1 MNFQDEYESQDK
13 DTFMIADFGAKL
25 VRFVA
30 AKKKGYRVPGQGA
43 LAGKIKRSLGMPF
56 RPVIF
61 ADGQYAIFDD
71 MSEFKVQTDETGL
84 DLEHM
89 KLALKT
95 LAKLHAMSFAYFN
108 NANVDIKGVSYL
120 ETSSYH
126 N

>member
-1 MNFQDEYESQDK
+1 
-13 DTFMIADFGAKL
+13 
-25 VRFVA
+25 
-30 AKKKGYRVPGQGA
+30 
-43 LAGKIKRSLGMPF
+43 
-56 RPVIF
+56 
-61 ADGQYAIFDD
+61 

-108 NANVDIKGVSYL
+108 NANVDIKGVSYFL
-120 ETSSYH
+120 KRLAI

>member
-1 MNFQDEYESQDK
+1 
-13 DTFMIADFGAKL
+13 
-25 VRFVA
+25 
-30 AKKKGYRVPGQGA
+30 
-43 LAGKIKRSLGMPF
+43 
-56 RPVIF
+56 
-61 ADGQYAIFDD
+61 

-120 ETSSYH
+120 ETSSYQ
-126 N
+126 NWDADIVSLKNFGR

>member
-1 MNFQDEYESQDK
+1 
-13 DTFMIADFGAKL
+13 
-25 VRFVA
+25 
-30 AKKKGYRVPGQGA
+30 
-43 LAGKIKRSLGMPF
+43 
-56 RPVIF
+56 
-61 ADGQYAIFDD
+61 

-120 ETSSYH
+120 ETSSYQNWDADIVRPKFFGRLLGFSH
-126 N
+126 CYVI

>member
-1 MNFQDEYESQDK
+1 
-13 DTFMIADFGAKL
+13 
-25 VRFVA
+25 
-30 AKKKGYRVPGQGA
+30 
-43 LAGKIKRSLGMPF
+43 
-56 RPVIF
+56 
-61 ADGQYAIFDD
+61 

-120 ETSSYH
+120 ERSSYH
-126 N
+126 NGPETQINCNIHDVISIN

>member
-1 MNFQDEYESQDK
+1 
-13 DTFMIADFGAKL
+13 
-25 VRFVA
+25 
-30 AKKKGYRVPGQGA
+30 
-43 LAGKIKRSLGMPF
+43 
-56 RPVIF
+56 
-61 ADGQYAIFDD
+61 

-120 ETSSYH
+120 ETSIYQNWVADIVSLK
-126 N
+126 NFGR

>member
-1 MNFQDEYESQDK
+1 MLLYPNSSW
-13 DTFMIADFGAKL
+13 T
-25 VRFVA
+25 
-30 AKKKGYRVPGQGA
+30 
-43 LAGKIKRSLGMPF
+43 SLNQFSKAVNSLLSWYIYCAF

-120 ETSSYH
+120 ETSIYQNWVADIVSLK
-126 N
+126 NFGR

>member
-1 MNFQDEYESQDK
+1 MYC
-13 DTFMIADFGAKL
+13 A
-25 VRFVA
+25 
-30 AKKKGYRVPGQGA
+30 
-43 LAGKIKRSLGMPF
+43 F

-108 NANVDIKGVSYL
+108 NANVDIKGVSNL
-120 ETSSYH
+120 ETSSYQ
-126 N
+126 NWDADIVSLKFLGGCQVFFICNQYFI